1 MKAEQAIT
9 REESSTAV
17 AAPHA
22 FEAISAV
29 SLVLQEGFR
38 FTVDFG
44 LPDNST
50 LSTDVKPPLG
60 KGAGP
65 DSEQL
70 LVSAVANCLSSS
82 LLFSLRKFKNEGI
95 SMHTTARATLARNHQ
110 SRLRVSGIEV
120 AIHLGVP
127 ASSLRQLDRALAQFE
142 DFCVVT
148 QSVRAAIP
156 VGVRVFDHNGT
167 LLTGP

>member
-17 AAPHA
+17 AAPHGV
-22 FEAISAV
+22 EATSAV

-44 LPDNST
+44 LPGNSM

-60 KGAGP
+60 EGGGP

-95 SMHTTARATLARNHQ
+95 SMRTTARATLARNHQ

-127 ASSLRQLDRALAQFE
+127 APSLRQLDRALAQFE

-156 VGVRVFDHNGT
+156 VGVRVFDHSGT
-167 LLTGP
+167 LLTGS